1 MPPYTGASV
10 PSQTRSLDLPCLKI
24 LRTLWE
30 HVVVSND
37 LDSASP
43 RAERVVSV
51 LRAYKRRQ
59 RWLRIAIA
67 SVVAAA
73 LIVGANLYFT
83 PVHTYDKVAHQ
94 AAWLAAVQSVAGKIG
109 CSSPQ
114 TDVMDL
120 AGVGRIT
127 WVCVTS
133 RGQKSVIVSFW
144 KTTGPENSGLAYGSP
159 PYDTCDAPLGG
170 PWWQIG
176 PFDPT
181 SMSCQRGFTF
191 TPGP

>member
-1 MPPYTGASV
+1 VQPYTGDSV
-10 PSQTRSLDLPCLKI
+10 PSQARSPDLPCLET

-30 HVVVSND
+30 HVIVRND

-43 RAERVVSV
+43 RTERVVSG
-51 LRAYKRRQ
+51 LLQHKRRQ
-59 RWLRIAIA
+59 RWRHIAIA

-73 LIVGANLYFT
+73 LIVGANLYYT
-83 PVHTYDKVAHQ
+83 PAHTYDKATHQ
-94 AAWLAAVQSVAGKIG
+94 AAWLAAVQSLAGKNE

-114 TDVMDL
+114 TDIMNL
-120 AGVGRIT
+120 AGVGRIA

-133 RGQKSVIVSFW
+133 RGQKSVMVSFW
-144 KTTGPENSGLAYGSP
+144 KSTGQEGSGLAYGSP

-176 PFDPT
+176 PFDPAA
-181 SMSCQRGFTF
+181 MSCQRGFTF